1 MCHRAEVGMAPTK
14 ESESHRTALIVVI
27 APIVAIL
34 AIVLLLY
41 FVGP

>member
-1 MCHRAEVGMAPTK
+1 MCHRAGDGMPRPK